1 MGVGASGFA
10 YIGSHRRSMRLWVI
24 NTIEFYSAGLV
35 QQLWGFRALQKLRNG
50 ERRGWPD
57 DGVAG
62 GVAVLAGL
70 LRAINKR
77 RCQHPPLDLR
87 LSTLP
92 LSLSFL
98 STLFFSVFI
107 PLDIFFPS
115 RASPLEKFRRL
126 LLSRTRFNLPCSFS
140 DHLFSFL
147 PLPHFFIRVVP
158 KRFAVLCLCFKIE
171 VHSTFSSWSILRV
184 PAYTLPV
191 SSSFSFFFQF
201 VSLSSEEIPWI
212 SLSIFPIDSPTN
224 VLIFIFA
231 RRLSRFRIHFPSL
244 RFLPR
249 EFSLALCAVTYNT
262 NFCFLFIFLYSF
274 LYSLLCS
281 LLLLVAF
288 NSAAA
293 RIDIFRTKKYRKFCA
308 TLFH

>member
-140 DHLFSFL
+140 DRLFSFL

-191 SSSFSFFFQF
+191 SSSFSFFSVCLF
-201 VSLSSEEIPWI
+201 VE
-212 SLSIFPIDSPTN
+212 
-224 VLIFIFA
+224 
-231 RRLSRFRIHFPSL
+231 RRNPLDFTLDFSHRFSHERLDFYF
-244 RFLPR
+244 RKTA
-249 EFSLALCAVTYNT
+249 LALSDTLS
-262 NFCFLFIFLYSF
+262 LF
-274 LYSLLCS
+274 
-281 LLLLVAF
+281 AF
-288 NSAAA
+288 PAKGILA
-293 RIDIFRTKKYRKFCA
+293 C
-308 TLFH
+308 TLRSNV